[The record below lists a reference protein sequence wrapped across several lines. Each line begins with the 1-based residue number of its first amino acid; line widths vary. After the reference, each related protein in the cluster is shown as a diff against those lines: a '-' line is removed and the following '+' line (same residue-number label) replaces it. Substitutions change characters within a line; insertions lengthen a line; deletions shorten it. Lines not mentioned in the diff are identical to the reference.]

1 MSSRGNLSGDFPP
14 LELSRGFVDWPG
26 LTRVRFS
33 HPPGATNLPVFVSGP
48 GGMEPNF
55 DEFVRGVEAAFPDK
69 EANFVVGCRSGVRS
83 LTAGA
88 LMQEAGY
95 TGAVLNVE
103 GGFLDWEGRGL
114 EVER

>member
-1 MSSRGNLSGDFPP
+1 M
-14 LELSRGFVDWPG
+14 DWPG

-55 DEFVRGVEAAFPDK
+55 EEFVRGVEAAFPDK

>member
-1 MSSRGNLSGDFPP
+1 MENSPENFRPP
-14 LELSRGFVDWPG
+14 TSAEGSFDWPG
-26 LTRVRFS
+26 LTRVRSS

-69 EANFVVGCRSGVRS
+69 EEANFVVGCRSGVRS